1 MNDMRRSLD
10 LLVSAVRQ
18 SMDIQ
23 TIEENAIRM
32 ELLEVFEPLIGIMHE
47 SVVYLQRNFMGKAL
61 PMPDGLDR

>member
-47 SVVYLQRNFMGKAL
+47 SVVYLQRNFMGKTL